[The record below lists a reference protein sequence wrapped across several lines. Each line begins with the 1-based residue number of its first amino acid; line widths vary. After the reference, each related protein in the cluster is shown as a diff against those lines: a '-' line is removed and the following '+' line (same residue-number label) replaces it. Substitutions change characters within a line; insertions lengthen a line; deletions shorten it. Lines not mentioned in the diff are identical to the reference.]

1 MLSFG
6 GAVVWMLSLG
16 LERVPGQYDTSGGV
30 HRWDSTAYF
39 LGGMCGVAALF
50 LAMFGGARW
59 FISRVPASRINLPSR
74 SAHAYWTAA
83 ERREAFND
91 VFASGLEAAGA
102 AMIMMFATIVV
113 LSGLTAT
120 GTIVPG
126 WVLAAVVVF
135 FLAAVLGSFVYI
147 FARTRVPKAH

>member
-1 MLSFG
+1 M
-6 GAVVWMLSLG
+6 WMLSLG
-16 LERVPGQYDTSGGV
+16 LERVPGQFDTSGGD

-39 LGGMCGVAALF
+39 LGGMCGMAALF

-59 FISRVPASRINLPSR
+59 CIARVPASAINLPSR
-74 SAHAYWTAA
+74 TAHAYWTAA

-91 VFASGLEAAGA
+91 VLASGLEAAGA
-102 AMIMMFATIVV
+102 AMIMVIATGVV

-126 WVLAAVVVF
+126 GWVLAAVLVF
-135 FLAAVLGSFVYI
+135 SLAAVLGSCVYI
-147 FARTRVPKAH
+147 FARTRVPKDP